1 MASRLKRRRF
11 LGTLGKTLVAS
22 LPVFAWGCTRQN
34 ETTSAQGPAVITQK
48 TFSWKMV
55 TTWPPHFPAL
65 GEGAERFA
73 QWVADMSGGRL
84 TIKVYG
90 GGELVPPLEVFDA
103 VSQGIAEMG
112 HGAAYYWAGKAPA
125 AQFFAAVPFG
135 MNAQQMHAWID
146 TGGGMA
152 LWQELYAQFNL
163 VPFPGGNTGV
173 QMGGWFNKEIQSIE
187 DLKGLKMRIPGL
199 GGKVIARAGGAAIL
213 SAGGEIYTNLERGV
227 IDATEWI
234 GPYHDYLIGFHRIA
248 KYYYYPGWH
257 EPGTV
262 TELICNK
269 KAFDTL
275 PTDLQHII
283 RVAAW
288 RLNTWVLSEFET
300 KNTEYLRKIRA
311 EGKVQIKKFPD
322 EVLQTFRRLSREVIQ
337 EVVEKDPFSRK
348 VYQSFQRFQHQI
360 GEWAALSEKTYYHV
374 LMP

>member
-1 MASRLKRRRF
+1 MSGIKRRQF
-11 LGTLGKTLVAS
+11 LGTLGKAVIWSSPLLAM
-22 LPVFAWGCTRQN
+22 GCARQN
-34 ETTSAQGPAVITQK
+34 EAPSGKAPAVITNK
-48 TFSWKMV
+48 TFEWKMV

-65 GEGAERFA
+65 GEGAEHFA
-73 QWVADMSGGRL
+73 RWVEDMSAGRL
-84 TIKVYG
+84 KIKVYG
-90 GGELVPPLEVFDA
+90 GGELVPPLQVFDA
-103 VSQGIAEMG
+103 VSQGVAEMG
-112 HGAAYYWAGKAPA
+112 HGASYYWAGKAPA

-146 TGGGMA
+146 AGGGME
-152 LWQELYAQFNL
+152 LWRELYAQFNL

-173 QMGGWFNKEIQSIE
+173 QMGGWFNKEIHSLE

-199 GGKVIARAGGAAIL
+199 GGKVIAKAGGSAIL

-234 GPYHDYLIGFHRIA
+234 GPYHDYLMGFHRIA

-269 KAFDTL
+269 AAFEQL

-288 RLNTWVLSEFET
+288 RLNTWVLSEFES
-300 KNTEYLRKIRA
+300 KNTEYLQKILA

-322 EVLQTFRRLSREVIQ
+322 DVLEKFRQLSQEVIQ
-337 EVVEKDPFSRK
+337 EVVEKDPFSKK
-348 VYQSFQRFQHQI
+348 VYQSFHQFQQRV
-360 GEWAALSEKTYYHV
+360 GEWATVSEKMYYNV
-374 LMP
+374 LMR